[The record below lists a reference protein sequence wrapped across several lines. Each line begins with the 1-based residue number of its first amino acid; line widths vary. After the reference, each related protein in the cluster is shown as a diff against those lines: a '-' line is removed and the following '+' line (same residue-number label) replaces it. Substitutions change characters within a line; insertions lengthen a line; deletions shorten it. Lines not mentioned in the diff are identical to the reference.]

1 MTEDAVK
8 IEGLTKRYGSKR
20 VLNELTVRL
29 PVNRVTGVLGPNGAG
44 KSTLFRA
51 IMGLI
56 HPEEGLLEVLGSK
69 PGWQI
74 NREIAYLPDRA
85 RFYSAHTVRRAMDWA
100 HQLLP
105 RFEMDRAR
113 SLMEWMG
120 LEPEMRVGAM
130 SKGQEARLMLLLC
143 LARDVPMVVL
153 DEPFSG
159 IDKISRE
166 RIIEA
171 LIENMS
177 DREQTILISTHEID
191 EVESLLDYVLFLD
204 QGQVRLA
211 GEAEALRAEHG
222 SMESIY
228 RQLFR

>member
-29 PVNRVTGVLGPNGAG
+29 PLNRVTGVLGPNGAG

-120 LEPEMRVGAM
+120 LDPEMRVGAM

-143 LARDVPMVVL
+143 LARDVPMIVL

>member
-1 MTEDAVK
+1 MTEDAIK
-8 IEGLTKRYGSKR
+8 IEGLSKRYGSKQ
-20 VLNELTVRL
+20 VLNELTARIPL
-29 PVNRVTGVLGPNGAG
+29 NRVTGVLGPNGAG
-44 KSTLFRA
+44 KSTLFRV

-56 HPEEGLLEVLGSK
+56 YPERGHLEVLGNK

-74 NREIAYLPDRA
+74 NSEIAYLPDRA
-85 RFYSAHTVRRAMDWA
+85 RFYSAHTVSRAMDWA
-100 HQLLP
+100 HHLLP
-105 RFEMDRAR
+105 RFDLERAR
-113 SLMEWMG
+113 LILEW
-120 LEPEMRVGAM
+120 LKLDPEMRIGAM

-143 LARDVPMVVL
+143 IARDVPMVVL

-204 QGQVRLA
+204 QGQVRMA
-211 GEAEALRAEHG
+211 GEVEALRAEHG

-228 RQLFR
+228 RELFR

>member
-20 VLNELTVRL
+20 VLNDLTVRL
-29 PVNRVTGVLGPNGAG
+29 PLNRVTGVLGPNGAG

-120 LEPEMRVGAM
+120 LDPEMRVGAM

-143 LARDVPMVVL
+143 LARDVPMIVL

>member
-29 PVNRVTGVLGPNGAG
+29 PLNRVTGVLGPNGAG